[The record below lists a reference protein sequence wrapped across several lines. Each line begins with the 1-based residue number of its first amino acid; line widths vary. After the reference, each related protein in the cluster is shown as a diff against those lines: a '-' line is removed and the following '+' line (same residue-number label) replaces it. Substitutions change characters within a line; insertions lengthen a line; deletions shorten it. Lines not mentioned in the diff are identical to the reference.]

1 MKILPKFFKKL
12 AYVILTI
19 LGILVLIYFGFSI
32 KWANE
37 TSDIE
42 ALLGD
47 VAPTLLMDIVTV
59 I

>member
-1 MKILPKFFKKL
+1 MKILSKLFKRL
-12 AYVILTI
+12 GYVFLTI

-42 ALLGD
+42 ALLPWLDWAYAEIKG
-47 VAPTLLMDIVTV
+47 
-59 I
+59 

>member
-1 MKILPKFFKKL
+1 MKTLSKLFKRL

-32 KWANE
+32 KWMNN
-37 TSDIE
+37 TSDTE
-42 ALLGD
+42 VLLGE
-47 VAPTLLMDIVTV
+47 VAPSLLMEIVSV